1 MITVFFRKYASVRAL
16 MSNTTSYPD
25 TVAKFC
31 FKNVY
36 FIRQKCLGSLLKS
49 TSQAFGK
56 NLGGSEVAH
65 VFLLPTPAF

>member
-1 MITVFFRKYASVRAL
+1 
-16 MSNTTSYPD
+16 MSNMTSYPN

-36 FIRQKCLGSLLKS
+36 FLKQKCLGSLLKS

-56 NLGGSEVAH
+56 KLGGLEVAH
-65 VFLLPTPAF
+65 DFLLPTPAF